1 MKSEKTKSVF
11 ETLNA
16 INVNEHIESYTGSKG
31 QVLTYLSWAYAWNE
45 VKKLYPEM
53 TTTVYENAE
62 GLNYHHDG
70 KTAWVKT
77 GVTIENQEYIEFL
90 PVMDN
95 RNSSIFLDKLT
106 STDINKTIQRSL
118 TKAIARHGLGFYI
131 YAGEDLPEV
140 EVEANNAAEIDRAEK
155 DAKDQTLINQYVHSV
170 KTALDSS
177 NDTQNDIAIRE
188 VFSEIADGGDRLKMP
203 VYRLLLPEE
212 QSVVTEIMLKTTKKE
227 AA

>member
-16 INVNEHIESYTGSKG
+16 INLNDLKEDKG
-31 QVLTYLSWAYAWNE
+31 KMTYLSWAYAWGE
-45 VKKLYPEM
+45 VKKLYPDM
-53 TTTVYENAE
+53 TSTVYENVE

-77 GVTIENQEYIEFL
+77 GITIQGQEHIEYL

-95 RNSSIFLDKLT
+95 RNASIPLERINSSDV
-106 STDINKTIQRSL
+106 NKSIQRSM

-131 YAGEDLPEV
+131 YAGEDLPETEAV
-140 EVEANNAAEIDRAEK
+140 ANNAAEIERA
-155 DAKDQTLINQYVHSV
+155 AKDSQDQNLINQYVHTL
-170 KTALDSS
+170 KKALDGEPVH
-177 NDTQNDIAIRE
+177 DIAIRE
-188 VFSEIADGGDRLKMP
+188 VFSEIAKDEDRLKSR
-203 VYRLLLPEE
+203 VYKLLLPEE
-212 QSVVTEIMLKTTKKE
+212 QAQVTEIMTKTTKE

>member
-16 INVNEHIESYTGSKG
+16 INLNDLKEDKG
-31 QVLTYLSWAYAWNE
+31 KMTYLSWAYAWGE
-45 VKKLYPEM
+45 VKKLYPDM
-53 TTTVYENAE
+53 TSTVYENVE

-77 GVTIENQEYIEFL
+77 GITIQGQEHIEYL

-95 RNSSIFLDKLT
+95 RNASIPLERINSSDV
-106 STDINKTIQRSL
+106 NKSIQRSM

-131 YAGEDLPEV
+131 YAGEDLPETEAV
-140 EVEANNAAEIDRAEK
+140 ANNAAEIERAAR
-155 DAKDQTLINQYVHSV
+155 DARDQTLINQYVHSV
-170 KTALDSS
+170 KNALAGE
-177 NDTQNDIAIRE
+177 TVHDIAIRE
-188 VFSEIADGGDRLKMP
+188 VFSEIAKDEDRLKLR
-203 VYRLLLPEE
+203 VYKLLLPEE
-212 QSVVTEIMLKTTKKE
+212 KTIVSEIMTKTTKE

>member
-16 INVNEHIESYTGSKG
+16 INLNDLKEDKG
-31 QVLTYLSWAYAWNE
+31 KMTYLSWAYAWGE
-45 VKKLYPEM
+45 VKKLYPDM
-53 TTTVYENAE
+53 TSTVYENVE

-77 GVTIENQEYIEFL
+77 GITIQGQEHIEYL

-95 RNSSIFLDKLT
+95 RNASIPLERINSSDV
-106 STDINKTIQRSL
+106 NKSIQRSM

-131 YAGEDLPEV
+131 YAGEDLPETEAV
-140 EVEANNAAEIDRAEK
+140 ANNAAEIERAAK
-155 DAKDQTLINQYVHSV
+155 DSQDQTLINQYVHSL
-170 KTALDSS
+170 KKALDGETV
-177 NDTQNDIAIRE
+177 DDVGIRE
-188 VFSEIADGGDRLKMP
+188 VFSEIAEDKDRLKLR
-203 VYRLLLPEE
+203 VYKLLLPEE
-212 QSVVTEIMLKTTKKE
+212 KTIVSEIMTKTTKE

>member
-16 INVNEHIESYTGSKG
+16 INLNDLKEDKG
-31 QVLTYLSWAYAWNE
+31 KMTYLSWAYAWGE
-45 VKKLYPEM
+45 VKKLYPDM
-53 TTTVYENAE
+53 TSTVYENVE

-77 GVTIENQEYIEFL
+77 GITIQGQEHIEYL

-95 RNSSIFLDKLT
+95 RNASIPLERINSSDV
-106 STDINKTIQRSL
+106 NKSIQRSM

-131 YAGEDLPEV
+131 YAGEDLPETEAV
-140 EVEANNAAEIDRAEK
+140 ANNAAEIERAAK
-155 DAKDQTLINQYVHSV
+155 DAQDQKNINNYVHSL
-170 KTALDSS
+170 KKALDGETV
-177 NDTQNDIAIRE
+177 DDIGIRE
-188 VFSEIADGGDRLKMP
+188 VFSEIADDGDRLKTR
-203 VYRLLLPEE
+203 VFKLLQPEE
-212 QSVVTEIMLKTTKKE
+212 QTIVSEVMTKTTKE

>member
-16 INVNEHIESYTGSKG
+16 INVNGHTESYPGSKG
-31 QVLTYLSWAYAWNE
+31 KVLTYLSWAWAWDIT
-45 VKKLYPEM
+45 KQHYPNM
-53 TTTVYENAE
+53 TSTVYENAE

-77 GVTIENQEYIEFL
+77 GITIEGQEHIEYL
-90 PVMDN
+90 PVMN
-95 RNSSIFLDKLT
+95 NNKSIQLSAIT
-106 STDINKTIQRSL
+106 SWDINNSIQRSL
-118 TKAIARHGLGFYI
+118 TKALARHGLAFYL
-131 YAGEDLPEV
+131 YAGQDLPEV

-170 KTALDSS
+170 KKALDSS

>member
-16 INVNEHIESYTGSKG
+16 INLNDLKEDKG
-31 QVLTYLSWAYAWNE
+31 KMTYLSWAYAWGE
-45 VKKLYPEM
+45 VKKLYPDM
-53 TTTVYENAE
+53 TSTVYENVE

-77 GVTIENQEYIEFL
+77 GITIQGQEHIEYL

-95 RNSSIFLDKLT
+95 RNASIPLERINSSDV
-106 STDINKTIQRSL
+106 NKSIQRSM

-131 YAGEDLPEV
+131 YAGEDLPETEAV
-140 EVEANNAAEIDRAEK
+140 ANNAAEIERAAR
-155 DAKDQTLINQYVHSV
+155 DARDQTLINQYVHSL
-170 KTALDSS
+170 KKALDGETV
-177 NDTQNDIAIRE
+177 DDVGIRE
-188 VFSEIADGGDRLKMP
+188 VFSEIAEDKDRLKLR
-203 VYRLLLPEE
+203 VYKLLLPEE
-212 QSVVTEIMLKTTKKE
+212 KTIVSEIMLKTTKE

>member
-1 MKSEKTKSVF
+1 MKSEKIKSVF

-131 YAGEDLPEV
+131 YAGEDLPEA
-140 EVEANNAAEIDRAEK
+140 EVVANNAAEIDRAAR
-155 DAKDQTLINQYVHSV
+155 DAQDQKNINSYVHSL
-170 KTALDSS
+170 KKALDGESV
-177 NDTQNDIAIRE
+177 DDIGIRE
-188 VFSEIADGGDRLKMP
+188 VFSEIADDGDRLKTR
-203 VYRLLLPEE
+203 VFKLLQPEE
-212 QSVVTEIMLKTTKKE
+212 QTVVSEIMTKTTKE

>member
-16 INVNEHIESYTGSKG
+16 INVNGHTESYPGSKG
-31 QVLTYLSWAYAWNE
+31 KVLTYLSWAWAWDIT
-45 VKKLYPEM
+45 KQHYPEM
-53 TTTVYENAE
+53 ISTVYENVE

-77 GVTIENQEYIEFL
+77 GITIQGQEHIEYL

-95 RNSSIFLDKLT
+95 RNASIPLERINSSDV
-106 STDINKTIQRSL
+106 NKSIQRSM

-131 YAGEDLPEV
+131 YAGEDLPETEAV
-140 EVEANNAAEIDRAEK
+140 ANNAAEIERAAR
-155 DAKDQTLINQYVHSV
+155 DARDQTLINQYVHSL
-170 KTALDSS
+170 KKALDGETV
-177 NDTQNDIAIRE
+177 DDVGIRE
-188 VFSEIADGGDRLKMP
+188 VFSEIAEDKDRLKLR
-203 VYRLLLPEE
+203 VYKLLLPEE
-212 QSVVTEIMLKTTKKE
+212 KTIVSEIMTKTTKE

>member
-16 INVNEHIESYTGSKG
+16 INLNDLKEDKG
-31 QVLTYLSWAYAWNE
+31 KMTYLSWAYAWGE
-45 VKKLYPEM
+45 VKKLYPDM
-53 TTTVYENAE
+53 TSTVYENVE

-77 GVTIENQEYIEFL
+77 GITIQGQEHIEYL

-95 RNSSIFLDKLT
+95 RNASIPLERINSSDV
-106 STDINKTIQRSL
+106 NKSIQRSM

-131 YAGEDLPEV
+131 YAGEDLPETEAV
-140 EVEANNAAEIDRAEK
+140 ANNAAEIERAAR
-155 DAKDQTLINQYVHSV
+155 DAQDQKNINSYVHSL
-170 KTALDSS
+170 KKALDGESV
-177 NDTQNDIAIRE
+177 DDIGIRE
-188 VFSEIADGGDRLKMP
+188 VFSEIADDGDRLKTR
-203 VYRLLLPEE
+203 VFKLLQPEE
-212 QSVVTEIMLKTTKKE
+212 QTIVSEVMTKTTKE

>member
-16 INVNEHIESYTGSKG
+16 INLNDLKEDKG
-31 QVLTYLSWAYAWNE
+31 KMTYLSWAYAWGE
-45 VKKLYPEM
+45 VKKLYPDM
-53 TTTVYENAE
+53 TSTVYENVE

-77 GVTIENQEYIEFL
+77 GITIQGQEHIEYL

-95 RNSSIFLDKLT
+95 RNASIPLERINSSDV
-106 STDINKTIQRSL
+106 NKSIQRSM

-131 YAGEDLPEV
+131 YAGEDLPETEAV
-140 EVEANNAAEIDRAEK
+140 ANNAAEIERAAK
-155 DAKDQTLINQYVHSV
+155 DSQDQTLINQYVHSL
-170 KTALDSS
+170 KKALDGETV
-177 NDTQNDIAIRE
+177 DDVGIRE
-188 VFSEIADGGDRLKMP
+188 VFSEIAEDKDRLKLR
-203 VYRLLLPEE
+203 VYKLLFPEE
-212 QSVVTEIMLKTTKKE
+212 QAQVTEIMTKTTKE